1 VIITMSSCGAEG
13 CPAAGF
19 GFAAR
24 FGAAAFGVDERFVV
38 LVARRAAF
46 VGDADVVNGADVDLR
61 RVDFFVS
68 GIYDFKTSVNKT
80 LSLSR

>member
-1 VIITMSSCGAEG
+1 VIITISSGGADG
-13 CPAAGF
+13 WTAAGF

-24 FGAAAFGVDERFVV
+24 FGAAALGAAELFVV

-46 VGDADVVNGADVDLR
+46 VGDAAVVNGAGVDLR

-68 GIYDFKTSVNKT
+68 DIYDFKTS
-80 LSLSR
+80 R